1 MSEEQK
7 IDPRHHTT
15 RTVLRTLGP
24 PLAVLGLLL
33 IAVGVVS
40 FFSAFGTFE
49 PPRYFWCV
57 FLGIPVLFVGV
68 VLCLMGFLGSFAR
81 YVSGE
86 AAPVQK
92 DTFNYLAEGTKG
104 GVKTFAQAVGEG
116 LAAGMGGE
124 GKTKARCPRCEHAN
138 DADAKFCNKCG
149 TPLGG
154 S

>member
-1 MSEEQK
+1 MSEERQ
-7 IDPRHHTT
+7 IDPKHRAT
-15 RTVLRTLGP
+15 RKILRTLSP
-24 PLAVLGLLL
+24 ALAVVGLLL
-33 IAVGVVS
+33 ILVGMVS
-40 FFSAFGTFE
+40 FFSAFGTFG

-68 VLCLMGFLGSFAR
+68 VLCLMGFLGSLAR

-104 GVKTFAQAVGEG
+104 GVKTLAQALGEG
-116 LAAGMGGE
+116 LAAEMGRD
-124 GKTKARCPRCEHAN
+124 GKAKTHCPRCEHGN

-149 TPLGG
+149 APLGG
-154 S
+154 